1 MLPRSTATKA
11 ISAHRRGFPTMIA
24 TRREAACGRAGNVD
38 ATGRGAV
45 RWLSLAAAP
54 TFAIMALLT
63 GVLGG
68 GPPDV
73 LCPAAHDASPLSGMV
88 PMYLLMSVFHSAP
101 CLKLICALRGVGGKA
116 RDRGES
122 APGVMS
128 SQAR

>member
-1 MLPRSTATKA
+1 
-11 ISAHRRGFPTMIA
+11 MIA
-24 TRREAACGRAGNVD
+24 IRREAAAASRKRRCA
-38 ATGRGAV
+38 GRGAV
-45 RWLSLAAAP
+45 HWLGLAAAP

-68 GPPDV
+68 GAPDV
-73 LCPAAHDASPLSGMV
+73 LCSAAHDASPLSGMV

-101 CLKLICALRGVGGKA
+101 WLKLICALRGVGGKA